1 MKKSRFTEEQI
12 VFALNLVWLVGGGVP
27 LIEVAV
33 HRAWKLTPKRMVVVN
48 EPQMALVREL
58 VLL

>member
-33 HRAWKLTPKRMVVVN
+33 RRAWKLTPKRIVVVN
-48 EPQMALVREL
+48 DLQTALVREL
-58 VLL
+58 ILV

>member
-33 HRAWKLTPKRMVVVN
+33 RRAWKLTPKRIVVVN
-48 EPQMALVREL
+48 DLQTALVREL
-58 VLL
+58 VLV